1 MDNTGATNNVDS
13 GADSTPESP
22 ADAGVA
28 TEPDPTT
35 QAPQVDDIN
44 LLLSDISILLPDALL
59 QSNARNDG
67 SSATVPFTT
76 QLLTLTQEANE
87 AINAISTDQ
96 AMQSPEVSAQFNDS
110 RFNNVAGFTLD
121 NTDTIVA
128 SADAGDLRF
137 FFSQATIVSL
147 AESSIIAADLN
158 ENGIQTYLQSYSTMQ
173 FTAAFTQHP
182 TDPTVPRQRE
192 LIDQTGT
199 VTVLQNCTGAITDCI
214 SDSDFSNTD
223 TDIGMQFSNA
233 TQAIATA
240 LSVPENAPSNA
251 LPDGVNEAV
260 LTTSAATQPTEDQI
274 LCGLQTV
281 DGSIQFFCLR
291 PLPLESDASV
301 FSETVSGGEIF
312 YQLLQ

>member
-1 MDNTGATNNVDS
+1 
-13 GADSTPESP
+13 
-22 ADAGVA
+22 
-28 TEPDPTT
+28 
-35 QAPQVDDIN
+35 
-44 LLLSDISILLPDALL
+44 
-59 QSNARNDG
+59 
-67 SSATVPFTT
+67 
-76 QLLTLTQEANE
+76 
-87 AINAISTDQ
+87 
-96 AMQSPEVSAQFNDS
+96 MQSPEVSAQFNDS

-137 FFSQATIVSL
+137 FFSSNSERAIHLFQQDGTLTVRRLDRSSNSVFQATIVSL

>member
-1 MDNTGATNNVDS
+1 
-13 GADSTPESP
+13 
-22 ADAGVA
+22 
-28 TEPDPTT
+28 
-35 QAPQVDDIN
+35 
-44 LLLSDISILLPDALL
+44 
-59 QSNARNDG
+59 
-67 SSATVPFTT
+67 
-76 QLLTLTQEANE
+76 
-87 AINAISTDQ
+87 
-96 AMQSPEVSAQFNDS
+96 MQSPEVSAQFNDS

-128 SADAGDLRF
+128 SGSNSVF
-137 FFSQATIVSL
+137 QATIVSL

-291 PLPLESDASV
+291 PLPKKDRCKPV
-301 FSETVSGGEIF
+301 FF
-312 YQLLQ
+312 LLHIQRLYRLAATWHCYLQ